1 MLLTATNRRTVP
13 VAVWP
18 ALVTLLLTGYGA
30 TAPQLWR
37 DEMAT
42 WTAATRSPGELVHM
56 VNNVDAVSG
65 VYYLFMHYWIAIFGD
80 SVLAMRAPSIL
91 CMTGVA
97 ALATVIGERLFG
109 TRAGLLA
116 GLVFAVVP
124 STSRYAHEARSYAL
138 ATLFALL
145 ATLLLIRA
153 LELPSWGRWAAY
165 GAAVAATGLSHLV
178 AVTVIVGHA
187 VAVVIAR
194 RDAGLA
200 GRDAMTR
207 WAAAAGAAGV
217 ALLPLILLG
226 RGQQSTQLGWV
237 PTPSAADLLTL
248 SGEVFRS
255 DMLAGVTVGLAALGW
270 AKHPRWGAPL
280 ALCAVGP
287 AVLLWTAGQVTQVWV
302 PRYLT
307 FTVPFLCLLAGAAL
321 AEVRLRGAL
330 AVVAAFLLISAPDQR
345 AIRRWHDPQPRDYQG
360 AAAIIREHQ
369 RPGDGIVYA
378 PRGGWRIDT
387 AMDYH
392 LRGERPDDVLLKRS
406 RAELGGLWAS
416 ECDRPA
422 ECLNGVDRVWVLAVD
437 QHTDPLR
444 PMERAKADAMRAD
457 YALVTTWTVPG
468 LTLAL
473 FTAS

>member
-1 MLLTATNRRTVP
+1 VLLTATNRRTVP

-65 VYYLFMHYWIAIFGD
+65 LYYLFMHYWITIFGD
-80 SVLAMRAPSIL
+80 SVLALRAPSIL
-91 CMTGVA
+91 CMTAVA

-116 GLVFAVVP
+116 GLIFAVIP

-138 ATLFALL
+138 VTLFALI

-165 GAAVAATGLSHLV
+165 GAAVTATGLSHLV

-187 VAVVIAR
+187 VAVM
-194 RDAGLA
+194 LA
-200 GRDAMTR
+200 GRDFVIR
-207 WAAAAGAAGV
+207 WAAAVGAGSL

-255 DMLAGVTVGLAALGW
+255 DMLAGITVGLAALGW

-345 AIRRWHDPQPRDYQG
+345 AIRRWHDPQPRDYQA
-360 AAAIIREHQ
+360 AAAIIRKHQ

-392 LRGERPDDVLLKRS
+392 LRGERPDDVLLEQS
-406 RAELGGLWAS
+406 RAALGGLRAS

-437 QHTDPLR
+437 QQTDPLR
-444 PMERAKADAMRAD
+444 PMERAKAEAMRAD
-457 YALVTTWTVPG
+457 YTLTKTWTVPG
-468 LTLAL
+468 LTVAL
-473 FTAS
+473 FSAS